1 MKKMKKMKK
10 IAIAVLLLLT
20 LTVTAPLAQGLELS
34 PMFTDHAVLQQG
46 MDVPVWGWAK
56 PDSQVSVAFA
66 GQTVKA
72 KADAKGAWSLKLK
85 ALKVDK
91 KPQKMTVTGDGA
103 TLEFSDILV
112 GEVWFCS
119 GQSNMEQTVTRE
131 GIGYGGSI
139 MPKHVKPDEL
149 GLIRHIKFPHK
160 QAKQP
165 VRKTAVKM
173 PWTVCSSKTVGHF
186 TAAGFYFATVINK
199 ELGVPVGLIGCNW
212 GGCRIEPWIPQ
223 EGYDVMKGFNEK
235 WTPKGYSGMFN
246 AMGATAAPYA
256 IRGAIWYQG
265 ESNGREGE
273 TYFHKKKALH
283 EGWKKVWAQGDFPL
297 YFAQLASFKAP
308 NADPAGGDGWAKVRE
323 AQRKCLTLPNTGMAV
338 LTDIGDPRN
347 IHPHNKYDVGRRLAL
362 WALAKDYG
370 KKDLVYSGPLLKSAE
385 FKGGK
390 ATISFDHCK
399 GLKAALKE
407 RGKKNIEDPK
417 PVDALKGFA
426 IAGADK
432 KWVWADAKIV
442 GDKVVLSSKEVKQPV
457 AARYLFTM
465 NTAHGTLYN
474 GANLPAAPFRTDNW

>member
-1 MKKMKKMKK
+1 MKRFS
-10 IAIAVLLLLT
+10 IAILLLLA
-20 LTVTAPLAQGLELS
+20 LTVTPPPAHGLELS

-46 MDVPVWGWAK
+46 VEVPVWGWAK
-56 PDSQVSVAFA
+56 PDSEVTVAFA

-72 KADAKGAWSLKLK
+72 KADKQGTWSLKLK

-91 KPQKMTVTGDGA
+91 KPQKMAITGDGA
-103 TLEFSDILV
+103 TVTLSGILV

-139 MPKHVKPDEL
+139 MPEHVKPDEL

-160 QAKQP
+160 TAKQP
-165 VRKTAVKM
+165 TKKTAVQM
-173 PWTVCSSKTVGHF
+173 PWTVCSSKTVGKF
-186 TAAGFYFATVINK
+186 TAAGFYFACVINK

-223 EGYDVMKGFNEK
+223 EGYDVMKGFDKN
-235 WTPKGYSGMFN
+235 WQPRGYSAMFN
-246 AMGATAAPYA
+246 GMGATAAPYA

-265 ESNGREGE
+265 ESNGGEGE
-273 TYFHKKKALH
+273 TYFQKKKALH
-283 EGWKKVWAQGDFPL
+283 EGWKKVWGQGDFPL

-308 NADPAGGDGWAKVRE
+308 NANPAGGDGWAKVRE

-370 KKDLVYSGPLLKSAE
+370 KKDLVYSGPLFKSAE
-385 FKGGK
+385 FKDGK
-390 ATISFDHCK
+390 ATISFEHCK
-399 GLKAALKE
+399 GLKAAMKE

-417 PVDALKGFA
+417 PVDAVKGFA

-432 KWVWADAKIV
+432 KWVWADAKIE
-442 GDKVVLSSKEVKQPV
+442 GDKVVLTSKEVKEPV

-465 NTAHGTLYN
+465 NTDHGTLYN
-474 GANLPAAPFRTDNW
+474 GANLPAAPFRTDDW

>member
-1 MKKMKKMKK
+1 MKKLS
-10 IAIAVLLLLT
+10 IAFLLLLT

-56 PDSQVSVAFA
+56 PDSEVSVAFA

-85 ALKVDK
+85 SLKVNK

-103 TLEFSDILV
+103 TVSLTDILV

-139 MPKHVKPDEL
+139 MPEHVKPDQL

-160 QAKQP
+160 QAGQP

-223 EGYDVMKGFNEK
+223 EGYDVMKGFNK
-235 WTPKGYSGMFN
+235 DWTPKGYSGMFN

-297 YFAQLASFKAP
+297 YFAQLASFRKP

-370 KKDLVYSGPLLKSAE
+370 KKDLVYSGPLFKSAE
-385 FKGGK
+385 FKDGK
-390 ATISFDHCK
+390 ATISFEHCK

-432 KWVWADAKIV
+432 KWVWADAKIE
-442 GDKVVLSSKEVKQPV
+442 GDKVVLTSKEVKQPV